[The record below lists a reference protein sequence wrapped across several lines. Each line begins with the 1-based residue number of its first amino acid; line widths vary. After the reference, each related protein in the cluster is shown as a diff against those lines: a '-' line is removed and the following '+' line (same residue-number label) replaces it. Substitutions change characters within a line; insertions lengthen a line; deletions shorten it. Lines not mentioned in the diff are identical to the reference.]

1 MNWQFVV
8 FLNCCCIGV
17 FTGLTSDI
25 CYILKKIFRDN
36 KIVSLVL
43 EFCIYFVGSSFIFV
57 LASNLNYDIFEVYE
71 VIGFVLGVMLE
82 KISCKNLFAKFFDML
97 YNGFT
102 KLAGKIKMTK
112 LGRKAFK

>member
-25 CYILKKIFRDN
+25 CYIFKKIFRDN

-82 KISCKNLFAKFFDML
+82 KFSCKNLFAKFFDML
-97 YNGFT
+97 YNSVT

-112 LGRKAFK
+112 LGRKVIK